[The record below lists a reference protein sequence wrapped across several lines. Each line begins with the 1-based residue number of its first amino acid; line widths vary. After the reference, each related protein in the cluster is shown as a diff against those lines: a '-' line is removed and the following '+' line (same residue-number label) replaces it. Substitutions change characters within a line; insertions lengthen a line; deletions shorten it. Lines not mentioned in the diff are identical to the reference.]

1 MVNLSYKLQIEADM
15 NEVWE
20 YFSQF
25 HKITEWDPNT
35 RKCEIVEKKKGEV
48 GSIYNITTFFNKK

>member
-1 MVNLSYKLQIEADM
+1 MVNLSYKLQIEANM

-35 RKCEIVEKKKGEV
+35 RKC
-48 GSIYNITTFFNKK
+48 